1 MLDPATLV
9 LFAGA
14 LALAAGSP
22 GPSVAALVSRVLS
35 RGPRSV
41 LPFLAAMW
49 VGEAI
54 WLACAVFGLAVL
66 AQTFQLAFSVVKWAG
81 IAYLLW
87 LAFRMWTAP
96 VGEAEPL
103 PEAGSAWRLFGAG
116 LAITLGNPKIMVFY
130 LALLPSLLDLRAVGV
145 AGWAELTAVM
155 ALVLIA
161 VDLAWV
167 LAATQARRL
176 FRSPAGQ
183 RLANRLSGGI
193 MAGAAAAIATR

>member
-1 MLDPATLV
+1 M
-9 LFAGA
+9 
-14 LALAAGSP
+14 
-22 GPSVAALVSRVLS
+22 
-35 RGPRSV
+35 

-66 AQTFQLAFSVVKWAG
+66 AQSFQLAFAALKWAG

-87 LAFRMWTAP
+87 LAWKMWTAP
-96 VGEAEPL
+96 TTDGSAL

-116 LAITLGNPKIMVFY
+116 LAVTLGNPKIMVFY
-130 LALLPSLLDLRAVGV
+130 LALLPSLLDLSAVGL

-155 ALVLIA
+155 AAVLVA

-167 LAATQARRL
+167 VAAAQARRL
-176 FRSPAGQ
+176 FRTPAGR
-183 RLANRLSGGI
+183 RLANRLSAGM
-193 MAGAAAAIATR
+193 MAGAAGAIAAR